1 MRQEKVSAEAA
12 KRKAEL
18 LAARCL
24 ARDDNVVQLQKEL
37 FTASRKTE
45 ELTDSLER
53 ERKRHVKSNAQKFV
67 FNPRNMF

>member
-37 FTASRKTE
+37 FTAS
-45 ELTDSLER
+45 
-53 ERKRHVKSNAQKFV
+53 SNVTKKNYNVDMRIRFCNLCESIKF
-67 FNPRNMF
+67 